1 MKGAEIIVKVLQE
14 QKVDTVFGYPGGTIL
29 SLLDALRNKR
39 GIKLYTNCHEQFCT
53 HAAEGYARATGK
65 PGVVTATSGP
75 GATNLVTG
83 LANAYMDSTPMVA
96 ITGNVPLHLL
106 GRDAFQEIDIYGVTM
121 SITKHNFI
129 VKSVESLADTLRSAF
144 RIASSGRKGP
154 VLVDIPKNIF
164 DECAKYV
171 PATPSEEVFPLPR
184 GEELREAAE
193 LIDRSSRPVLCLG
206 GGVIASNAAEK
217 VYTFAKK
224 LGTPVITTA
233 MGIGSFPQDDEQY
246 LGLVGLQPNPSTLQA
261 LRDCDLFIGA
271 GLRFSERMLENLRL
285 HSPHC
290 KILHLDIDEAEI
302 GKNLP
307 AYSAVVGDLFAVLES
322 LLPLVSAKAPRYY
335 PDAVPRD
342 PLYTQIFGAFP
353 DAVYTT
359 EVGAHQIKACHSLP
373 IVKPRHFI
381 TSGGLG
387 TMGFGLPA
395 AIGAAIATGKRVVNL
410 AGDGSFAMNLQELS
424 TAVKYR
430 LPITQV
436 VFNNRRLGMIC
447 DLQDRDYEGRHIL
460 TETPAMDLPAMATA
474 MGVPFVRSTEGE
486 GLPAVL
492 TEARKEKGV
501 CFIEVLTDH

>member
-65 PGVVTATSGP
+65 PGVVIATSGP

-154 VLVDIPKNIF
+154 VLVDVPKNVF
-164 DECAKYV
+164 DECAKYI
-171 PATPSEEVFPLPR
+171 PATPREAPFPLPR
-184 GEELREAAE
+184 EEELREAAE

-233 MGIGSFPQDDEQY
+233 MGIGGFPQDDDQY
-246 LGLVGLQPNPSTLQA
+246 LGLVGLKPNPSTLQA

-285 HSPHC
+285 HSPAC

-307 AYSAVVGDLFAVLES
+307 AYSAVVGDLSAVLES

-359 EVGAHQIKACHSLP
+359 EVGNHQVKACHSLP
-373 IVKPRHFI
+373 VLKPRHFI

-447 DLQDRDYEGRHIL
+447 DLQDRDYEGRHTL
-460 TETPAMDLPAMATA
+460 TETPAMDLPALATA
-474 MGVPFVRSTEGE
+474 MGVPFVRSTDSE

-492 TEARKEKGV
+492 AEARKEKGV

>member
-1 MKGAEIIVKVLQE
+1 MKGAEIIVKVLKE
-14 QKVDTVFGYPGGTIL
+14 QQVNTVFGYPGGTIL

-39 GIKLYTNCHEQFCT
+39 GIKLYTNCHEQFCA
-53 HAAEGYARATGK
+53 HAAEGYARATGR
-65 PGVVTATSGP
+65 PGVVIATSGP

-121 SITKHNFI
+121 PITKHNFI
-129 VKSVESLADTLRSAF
+129 VKSVEGLADILRNAF
-144 RIASSGRKGP
+144 QTAMSGRKGP

-164 DECAKYV
+164 DECAKYTPV
-171 PATPSEEVFPLPR
+171 APAPVAFPLP
-184 GEELREAAE
+184 EEKSLSEAAE
-193 LIDRSSRPVLCLG
+193 LLNASSRPVLCLG
-206 GGVIASNAAEK
+206 GGVIASNAAEQ
-217 VYTFAKK
+217 VHAFAKK

-233 MGIGSFPQDDEQY
+233 MGIGAFPQDDHQY

-285 HSPHC
+285 YAPDC

-307 AYSAVVGDLFAVLES
+307 AYSAVVGDLSAVLGF
-322 LLPLVSAKAPRYY
+322 LLPRIEAKAPRCY
-335 PDAVPRD
+335 PDTEPRD
-342 PLYTQIFGAFP
+342 PLYTQVFGAFP
-353 DAVYTT
+353 EAIYTT
-359 EVGAHQIKACHSLP
+359 EVGTHQVKACHSLP
-373 IVKPRHFI
+373 IVHPRRFI

-424 TAVKYR
+424 TAVRYG

-447 DLQDRDYEGRHIL
+447 DLQDRDYEGRRIL
-460 TETPAMDLPAMATA
+460 TETPAMDLSAIAVA
-474 MGVPFVRSTEGE
+474 MGVPFVRSTDST
-486 GLPAVL
+486 GLLAVL
-492 TEARKEKGV
+492 AEARKQNGV
-501 CFIEVLTDH
+501 CFIEVLTDR